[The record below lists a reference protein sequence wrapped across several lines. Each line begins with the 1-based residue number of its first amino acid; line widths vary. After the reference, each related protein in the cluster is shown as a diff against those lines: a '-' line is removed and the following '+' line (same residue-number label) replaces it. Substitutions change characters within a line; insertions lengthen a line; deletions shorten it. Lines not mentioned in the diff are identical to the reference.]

1 MTVLSERELTGQL
14 GKGILLHPLK
24 PGTIEAC
31 NICLTAS
38 EYAYAIGK
46 EERLPIKTEVNLN
59 KPNDKK
65 KFFEIPPNDTTLVS
79 TDEAIWLSSDL
90 CSTVH
95 STVKLVSKGIGH
107 IGTRVN
113 PLWHGVLCIAFH
125 NLSDSPCR
133 MYVQDTTKP
142 IAYLIVHNL
151 SSKSSISNM
160 DIDVGTRMDVLKGYK
175 NTEEI
180 YEWYNNGDNT
190 WMTTNKIWL
199 KQLMLESPEYRKYR
213 KLKSGRLRLWISS
226 YIGSDPMTTWTAVIA
241 FTSILALVLSIINAL
256 AG

>member
-1 MTVLSERELTGQL
+1 MTVLSERELTSQL

-46 EERLPIKTEVNLN
+46 QERLPLLTH
-59 KPNDKK
+59 PNPDDPKEEKK
-65 KFFEIPPNDTTLVS
+65 YFEIPPKDTTLVW
-79 TDEAIWLSSDL
+79 TDESIWLSSYL

-175 NTEEI
+175 NIEEI
-180 YEWYNNGDNT
+180 YEWSTNPANT
-190 WMTTNKIWL
+190 WMSVNKNLL
-199 KQLMLESPEYRKYR
+199 KKLMLESPEYKD
-213 KLKSGRLRLWISS
+213 LKSGGLQLWISS
-226 YIGSDPMTTWTAVIA
+226 YIGSDQMTVWTAVMA
-241 FTSILALVLSIINAL
+241 LTSLVTSLLTAITLWPGNK
-256 AG
+256 